1 MVPAI
6 KTSQQFFLWDY
17 ESTLFPLRT
26 NRLMVEKYST
36 ELLEFIQTE
45 CLSFDGGF
53 QSQHRVFATKRGW
66 FLRPTVKLDPVAEL
80 FLYDFVYRN
89 RSHFRKSPLPTR
101 KVFGYRIVGGTPIP
115 ILESYTNYKKAIA
128 KTREAYQCHAYFDVA
143 AYFNRIY
150 HHDLVAWCENA
161 GASSDDVTLFGRFLR
176 ETASGRTVDCLPQ
189 GIYPAKMIGAAF
201 LGFLENSNRIR
212 SAESVRLMDDM
223 WLFDDDLATVTA
235 DFVVVQSLLS
245 DRGLSVN
252 EQKSRII
259 ERPEQQLE
267 LPLNLDEMKIRL
279 LQRRREELSHGW
291 GYADSEDDESLEELS
306 NEEQEY
312 LISLLKPDNVPE
324 EDAELVLTLM
334 QDHSSDVIDYIPT
347 LIRDFPGLAKRMYH
361 FCANV
366 DDKDEVAAAILN
378 YLEEGTQITEY
389 QLFWFGMMVEDYLLK
404 TSRAGKLVMS
414 LYEHENATDI
424 SRAKILEI
432 PDKRFGLVD
441 LRDEQLRSGHSDWPA
456 WAAAIGSRVHP
467 KGQRNHLLKYFRKSS
482 KMNRIIGEFVEN
494 AF

>member
-1 MVPAI
+1 
-6 KTSQQFFLWDY
+6 
-17 ESTLFPLRT
+17 
-26 NRLMVEKYST
+26 MVEKYST
-36 ELLEFIQTE
+36 EVLEFIQAE
-45 CLSFDGGF
+45 CLSANGGF

-89 RSHFRKSPLPTR
+89 RSRFRKSPLPTR
-101 KVFGYRIVGGTPIP
+101 KVLGYRIVGSVPIP
-115 ILESYTNYKKAIA
+115 ILQSYSNYKKAIA
-128 KTREAYQCHAYFDVA
+128 KNRETYQCYAYFDVA

-150 HHDLVAWCENA
+150 HHDLVAWFEDA
-161 GASSDDVTLFGRFLR
+161 GASSDDVALFGKFLR
-176 ETASGRTVDCLPQ
+176 EIASGRTVDCLPQ

-212 SAESVRLMDDM
+212 CAESVRLMDDM
-223 WLFDDDLATVTA
+223 WLFDNDLATLTA
-235 DFVVVQSLLS
+235 DFVMVQSLLS

-252 EQKSRII
+252 EQKSRIV
-259 ERPEQQLE
+259 ERPDQQPE

-279 LQRRREELSHGW
+279 LQRRREELSHGG
-291 GYADSEDDESLEELS
+291 GYDDSEDEEELEELS

-334 QDHSSDVIDYIPT
+334 QDHSSDVVDYIPT
-347 LIRDFPGLAKRMYH
+347 LIRDFPGLAKRIYH
-361 FCANV
+361 FCAKVEHKNQ
-366 DDKDEVAAAILN
+366 VAAAVLN

-404 TSRAGKLVMS
+404 TPRAGPLLMS

-456 WAAAIGSRVHP
+456 WAAAIGSRVQP